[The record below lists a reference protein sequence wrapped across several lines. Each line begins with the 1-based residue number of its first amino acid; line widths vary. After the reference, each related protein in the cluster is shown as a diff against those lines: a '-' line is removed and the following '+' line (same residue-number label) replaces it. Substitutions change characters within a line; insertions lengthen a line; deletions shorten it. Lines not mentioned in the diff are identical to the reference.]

1 MLERATWTTGLAATL
16 AVLAAGCGSPEL
28 PGPTRGTWQLTEMET
43 GRNVTVT
50 DTTVRVEVDPEAV
63 GGSATLQFDGT
74 AFERSGDHLRVT
86 FDGVTKEQF
95 VADTFVSR
103 RVMSRDSTVL
113 EQGGERLVTAS
124 PDSVL
129 PGRGRLVLVPHA
141 DSSLTLGAPSDLI
154 QGGGTEVLEQMASVA
169 WPDSGKAL
177 EEMDGWVA
185 IRYRSYRN

>member
-1 MLERATWTTGLAATL
+1 MLERVTWTTGLAASL
-16 AVLAAGCGSPEL
+16 AVLAAGCGPPDL
-28 PGPTRGTWQLTEMET
+28 PGPTRGTWQLTELEE

-50 DTTVRVEVDPEAV
+50 DTAVRVEVDPEAI
-63 GGSATLQFDGT
+63 GGSATLRFAGT

-86 FDGVTKEQF
+86 FDGVTLEQF

-103 RVMSRDSTVL
+103 KVFSRDSSVF
-113 EQGGERLVTAS
+113 EQGGRRLTTAS

-129 PGRGRLVLVPHA
+129 PGQGRLVLVPRA
-141 DSSLTLGAPSDLI
+141 DSSLTLGAPAGLI
-154 QGGGTEVLEQMASVA
+154 QGGGTEILEEMTSVA

-185 IRYRSYRN
+185 IRYRSYRK